1 MEALEKDFQDLVT
14 SEEQEI
20 LECVAEPIQE
30 EPVAEEDTEE
40 VLEEDEEITAEE
52 LESYNELIAILKEEN
67 PDFDFDNFEIVV
79 SEDSE
84 ELEEIMVKKFK
95 KMTSGAK
102 AAARQAYAKL
112 SQAVKDK
119 RAKDRKK
126 KRAALNKKLASE
138 GRTAIQHKKW
148 LAKQKDKPQRFGIRR

>member
-102 AAARQAYAKL
+102 AAARKAYAKL
-112 SQAVKDK
+112 SKAVKDK
-119 RAKDRKK
+119 MYKNRKK
-126 KRAALNKKLASE
+126 NEKKRGGK
-138 GRTAIQHKKW
+138 
-148 LAKQKDKPQRFGIRR
+148 RRIP